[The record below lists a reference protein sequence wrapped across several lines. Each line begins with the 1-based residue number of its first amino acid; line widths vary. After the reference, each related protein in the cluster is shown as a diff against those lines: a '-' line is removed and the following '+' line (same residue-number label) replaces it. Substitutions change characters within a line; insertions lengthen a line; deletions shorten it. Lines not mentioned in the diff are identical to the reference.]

1 MKWLSR
7 TSALHSSPVVRV
19 LPARAGTALESE
31 IMTTRHSMA
40 VVNTR
45 IRVSGKWGTRQPRK
59 FAKPLAC
66 ILMFVVAMGM
76 ALPAFAQRREPKGA
90 AELHRAGSITA
101 LLPTAHV
108 VRGVGRKLSTT
119 VAKKGEELYWNDLV
133 KTDRGGR
140 ARITLEDQ
148 SILSLGSQAEL
159 RIVKQD
165 VHTQQ
170 TALQLAYGRLRA
182 EVTTVTRQGGSFQLR
197 TPTAVAGVIGTVFGT
212 DSSIGQ
218 TQFLCISGVVSVGS
232 SDPGIPQ
239 TSSCEPGMAVTVQQG
254 KAPTARPATTE
265 EIQQFIQDTEPAIIS
280 GLSPAS
286 AIVNTTLD
294 VIATGSHMGGI
305 TGVTVSGA
313 GVTASLNTTGATAT
327 SVGVHLQ
334 IAADAAPG
342 PRVITFTKPNGQN
355 SAAVFTVLASPTAAT
370 GGGPLDPVAV
380 KKPYYAIFDQE
391 YQSAIASLNGI
402 GLSIKQSADSGGAQL
417 NAANQGLVSPV
428 SLTEAANQLQA
439 QVTDI
444 NNYVIGAAARENTA
458 YTAAKQA
465 LDTGVAAAIQDLQ
478 KRTGATVAD
487 DTFNQAVTAAFNAA
501 NQVLMQAFSGIY
513 TDVGAH
519 AQLNNTAIN
528 GIVQN
533 WLQQIAAA
541 SPAFTGKDQTVEQG
555 GVGSFNSGSLGS
567 SATSIQW
574 MLCDPS
580 YKPSKIGVQIPAS
593 TPGCTPISG
602 YTSNS
607 SEFAVNTCTLSPGD
621 YAVRLVL
628 NGTSA
633 YETYLHVLRPAYDDP
648 QTRLQN
654 LGVAYGTLKPESFLA
669 FFDSQQYTGYPVL
682 SENIRATM
690 QTLSAMSVKIIITT
704 SSISCN
710 VANLQATWQSNYTF
724 KGSTQLLQQPA
735 ENVFVRMNRV
745 VGQGWYITDFQGEN
759 GTVQGAPPGPQ
770 SNVDVA
776 LPDLQLTNVR
786 ASADGTTG
794 IPIGGAVPSNFYVL
808 ADVANV
814 GNLAV
819 TQAVDTQFNVTVG
832 SFTVTGTVALPNPFD
847 VNATT
852 TLKFPVNVSPVPAP
866 GTPVNISVTAN
877 PTNTL
882 QEKRSDNNNG
892 TASYV
897 SGGADLKVSAI
908 STTAP
913 LIATKIANG
922 TVTLQNTGSA
932 NFSGSSQNLVIT
944 GADFSGLQL
953 KLDIPAIAVGQSVA
967 VPFAITLP
975 NLPGTHPLTA
985 SINPRISTDTT
996 PQDDTLTTS
1005 ITISPAW
1012 DLGVKSITF
1021 GTLVATG
1028 PGTATVT
1035 VQNLGPVDFPG
1046 APNNLVLTSA
1056 DFSTFQAR
1064 ANIPV
1069 VPAGGSVDVPVTFT
1083 VPAALGSHPFTATIS
1098 PAVTGDTNSAND
1110 SLTANATLQPAYD
1123 LAVAKAV
1130 FGNLVTNQAGTVT
1143 VTVQN
1148 LGPMAFPGSTN
1159 NLVLT
1164 SSDFA
1169 TLKVSVNIPAIPV
1182 SGSVD
1187 VPVAFTVPA
1196 TPGSHPFT
1204 VTINPTA
1211 PLEANT
1217 SNDTLVTSATLVA
1230 ASVDLKLT
1238 SLALGASS
1246 TPPFLSGQSQSVTFQ
1261 VQNNGNVASAAGTW
1275 SCSLNV
1281 FPNLPTGNRPSPSG
1295 VVAAPTSTIQLA
1307 TGSFPVIAAGASGST
1322 ITASFTVPRNA
1333 YGNDTVSCAASQD
1346 PLESS
1351 ANLTDNT
1358 ASVGFLVNANINL
1371 AFATPPTPP
1380 GSIQLGSTGNVQFQ
1394 IQNTGLDDAPAGWT
1408 LALVIGTF
1416 INQSVTGP
1424 AVPAGSTVSLDMS
1437 GTFGSAG
1444 TTPVDVTVPGSVTIN
1459 ANRFVQE
1466 TNYTDDVFSANIR
1479 FVDFVVAP
1487 VPTGTLVG
1495 VAGRPFQVG
1504 NLLSLLP
1511 STYPSG
1517 NLTVNYTGLPAGLV
1531 GAPAFPGQ
1539 VSGTPA
1545 GASAS
1550 TSVAL
1555 SATADNVT
1563 HTAGSVNLTINPEL
1577 SAAVSG
1583 TAPVLFSGGPA
1594 GTLTLHVTGGAGTVT
1609 VTPTFPTGITTASTL
1624 AQSPDASGNV
1634 SWSLQAGFNVVST
1647 GTINIPVQL
1656 TDTGVP
1662 ATGTPAGSVPVQIP
1676 LTVNGQ
1682 ANFVITNVAV
1692 TGHAA
1697 PYTGA
1702 NALQTGENIS
1712 LAVTVQNVGN
1722 ATISGNLQLQF
1733 GCSSCG
1739 TPISTGPYAAPAAGQ
1754 SSTFTMTLG
1763 NVPLAA
1769 ASGYTGSVSLTTTI
1783 PQSSTSDDSFNFGF
1797 DVADFN
1803 VSLPST
1809 NFTIQNVP
1817 VGGSADVPVTVSE
1830 SGTSPAFNIAMTA
1843 AVGTGGVTVTPP
1855 NPFLGNQTQNVHIVV
1870 PSSGPTNTN
1879 DTLTITGS
1887 NRGVTKPSVTQQLHY
1902 YTASIAPST
1911 LLANSQSQPLLI
1923 PVYDTSTPSPKP
1935 EKVELTLSGDFD
1947 TSAGS
1952 ASISIQPPAAGIN
1965 ATLIGGTGLT
1975 PGNMFEVDLWGN
1987 VGASTQP
1994 TKVTIVAT
2002 IPGTNPSAT
2011 VSYDLWVSPTLV
2023 EDLAVTSVTVDNGG
2037 ISLTSPWLVGEG
2049 VPVSVGIQNLGSVAS
2064 AGTEQVSITFNGV
2077 PISSTTV
2084 PVINPGASTTVNFPS
2099 VVLPDGSTVPS
2110 MSTVNAIISGG
2121 IDPNSQNNQLATPLS
2136 LATSDWRLF
2145 VTGAVGQSDASPL
2158 TLPTATGGTSNSTQI
2173 GVVIDNYPSV
2183 ILPPGISIGL
2193 ANGVQST
2200 GFTST
2205 ISPTT
2210 ISASNNVSA
2219 VTITEPTTPPAAGSY
2234 FFQFV
2239 GSMVVGGQPTAKRQ
2253 ATVHI
2258 SLTSGAPQ
2266 ISVGMT
2272 GTFAGSSTP
2281 SFVGTSANPPT
2292 GSVQLNGPLP
2302 EAITLTPTCTSCTGT
2317 TDLSFTEAPYVEVFN
2332 SSATSQVQQQT
2343 GVSFGTPVNLS
2354 LVPVQ
2359 GPDGTVMPAPAT
2371 ITVSSTNNPA
2381 ILAGNAPAGNIR
2393 QPSPDA
2399 TGQQFLVAANVGD
2412 LYLNAGSACLTV
2424 APGKSASISVS
2435 FLPVNGFNASSISL
2449 QWFTGSGA
2457 SIPGNILTVTSPAS
2471 ETFAAGYPSANVT
2484 FTNTSTGVNF
2494 GYGITLG
2501 VTFSSRTLPGQ
2512 SITKYF
2518 PMELDLSS
2526 TGQFCGG
2533 SVSGNAMAGS
2543 RGGSTV
2549 IHGVYGKVNLVGTP
2563 SAAIAAPVV
2572 SAGLPDVQVSAS
2584 DITFYPSIPKPGD
2597 TVDVRFRLRN
2607 AGSVKATGV
2616 PVALQLDGRTVAQ
2629 DTFDVPADGSALGG
2643 LHWLATLPSRPAAR
2657 PVSRPVGTHTRS
2669 HMARTEEDIPTPG
2682 SEFAPRPMQLA
2693 IVIDPSHLTRQ
2704 KTTIAKSAPV
2714 AHFMMR
2720 PAETPAS
2727 PFGAA
2732 SGREDRLVLEL
2743 VDGSCVSFRFSSGP
2757 GDDCGGNTDFEVSV
2771 DDLANGR
2778 YSISAYNGIADVGFG
2793 QSGNLQGLQFSSRA
2807 AAVPGH
2813 TYAVKLNDGRI
2824 GQFTVFGIISPQ
2836 QLQLKAMRVF
2846 QASNIRK
2853 AVSSLGGSS
2862 GVPSTGELTGGVSM
2876 NQPHVYLNVGY
2887 QAPQ

>member
-1 MKWLSR
+1 M
-7 TSALHSSPVVRV
+7 TSKRN
-19 LPARAGTALESE
+19 
-31 IMTTRHSMA
+31 MA
-40 VVNTR
+40 EVNAR
-45 IRVSGKWGTRQPRK
+45 IRLSGKWGACRPRK

-66 ILMFVVAMGM
+66 MLMFVVAMGM

-90 AELHRAGSITA
+90 AALHRAGSITA

-108 VRGVGRKLSTT
+108 VRGVGRKLTST
-119 VAKKGEELYWNDLV
+119 VAKKGETLYWNDLV

-165 VHTQQ
+165 VRTQQ
-170 TALQLAYGRLRA
+170 TSLQLAYGRLRA

-294 VIATGSHMGGI
+294 VIATGTHMGGI
-305 TGVTVSGA
+305 GGVNVSGA
-313 GVTASLNTTGATAT
+313 GVAASLNATGATAT
-327 SVGVHLQ
+327 SVSVHLQ

-355 SAAVFTVLASPTAAT
+355 SAAVFTVMALPTGPS
-370 GGGPLDPVAV
+370 GGGPVDPAAV
-380 KKPYYAIFDQE
+380 KKPYDAIFDQE
-391 YQSAIASLNGI
+391 YQSAISSLNGI
-402 GLSIKQSADSGGAQL
+402 GLSIKQSADSGGEQL
-417 NAANQGLVSPV
+417 NAANRNLASPL

-444 NNYVIGAAARENTA
+444 NNYIVGAAAKENTA
-458 YTAAKQA
+458 YTAAKRV
-465 LDTGVAAAIQDLQ
+465 LDVAVAAAIQDLQ
-478 KRTGATVAD
+478 KRTGSTVAD
-487 DTFNQAVTAAFNAA
+487 DTFNQTVTTAFNAA
-501 NQVLMQAFSGIY
+501 NQVLMNAFSGVY

-519 AQLNNTAIN
+519 AQINNTAIN

-541 SPAFTGKDQTVEQG
+541 SPAFTGKEQTVEQG
-555 GVGSFNSGSLGS
+555 GVGSFNTGSLGS

-580 YKPSKIGVQIPAS
+580 YKPSKIGVEIPVS

-607 SEFAVNTCTLSPGD
+607 SEFAVNTCTLNPGD

-633 YETYLHVLRPAYDDP
+633 YETYLHVLRPSYDDP

-745 VGQGWYITDFQGEN
+745 VGQGWFITDFQGEN

-794 IPIGGAVPSNFYVL
+794 IPIGGALPSNFYVL

-819 TQAVDTQFNVTVG
+819 TQAIDTQFNVTVG

-866 GTPVNISVTAN
+866 GTAVNISVSAN
-877 PTNTL
+877 PSNTL

-908 STTAP
+908 STSAL
-913 LIATKIANG
+913 LIATRIANG
-922 TVTLQNTGSA
+922 TVTLQNTGSSS
-932 NFSGSSQNLVIT
+932 FSGSSQNLVIT
-944 GADFSGLQL
+944 GADFPGLQV
-953 KLDIPAIAVGQSVA
+953 KLDIPAIAVGQSVT
-967 VPFAITLP
+967 VPFAILLP
-975 NLPGTHPLTA
+975 NVPGTHPLTA
-985 SINPRISTDTT
+985 SINPRITTDTT
-996 PQDDTLTTS
+996 PADDALTIS
-1005 ITISPAW
+1005 ITVLPAW

-1021 GTLVATG
+1021 APLVAAG
-1028 PGTATVT
+1028 PGIATVT

-1046 APNNLVLTSA
+1046 SSNNLVLTSA
-1056 DFSTFQAR
+1056 DFTGLQAK
-1064 ANIPV
+1064 ANIPP
-1069 VPAGGSVDVPVTFT
+1069 VPAGGSAPATISFT
-1083 VPAALGSHPFTATIS
+1083 VPSGSGAHNFSVSIS
-1098 PAVTGDTNSAND
+1098 PAATGDTN
-1110 SLTANATLQPAYD
+1110 Q
-1123 LAVAKAV
+1123 
-1130 FGNLVTNQAGTVT
+1130 
-1143 VTVQN
+1143 
-1148 LGPMAFPGSTN
+1148 
-1159 NLVLT
+1159 
-1164 SSDFA
+1164 
-1169 TLKVSVNIPAIPV
+1169 
-1182 SGSVD
+1182 
-1187 VPVAFTVPA
+1187 
-1196 TPGSHPFT
+1196 
-1204 VTINPTA
+1204 
-1211 PLEANT
+1211 
-1217 SNDTLVTSATLVA
+1217 SNDTLSTSVTLVA
-1230 ASVDLKLT
+1230 PSVNLKLT
-1238 SLALGASS
+1238 SLALGGGS

-1261 VQNNGNVASAAGTW
+1261 VQNNGNVASTAGTW

-1281 FPNLPTGNRPSPSG
+1281 LPGLAAGNRRSSSGVTATPTG
-1295 VVAAPTSTIQLA
+1295 TIQLA
-1307 TGSFPVIAAGASGST
+1307 TGSIPVIAAGASSST
-1322 ITASFTVPRNA
+1322 ITASFTVPKNA
-1333 YGNDTVSCAASQD
+1333 YGNDNVSCTASQD

-1351 ANLTDNT
+1351 SNLTDNS
-1358 ASVGFLVNANINL
+1358 AAVGFLVNANINL
-1371 AFATPPTPP
+1371 VFVTPPTPP
-1380 GSIQLGSTGNVQFQ
+1380 ASIQLGSTGNVQFQ
-1394 IQNTGLDDAPAGWT
+1394 VQNTGLDDAPAGWDV
-1408 LALVIGTF
+1408 LLVIGTVV
-1416 INQSVTGP
+1416 NQSVTGP
-1424 AVPAGSTVSLDMS
+1424 AVPAGSTVTVEMS

-1444 TTPVDVTVPGSVTIN
+1444 TVPVDIALPGSATIN

-1466 TNYTDDVFSANIR
+1466 TNYADDVFSANVR
-1479 FVDFVVAP
+1479 FVDFVISP
-1487 VPTGTLVG
+1487 VPAGALVG

-1517 NLTVNYTGLPAGLV
+1517 NLTVNYTGLPTGLS
-1531 GAPAFPGQ
+1531 GSPAFPGQ
-1539 VSGTPA
+1539 ISGTPA
-1545 GASAS
+1545 SAGAS
-1550 TSVAL
+1550 TSLAL

-1577 SAAVSG
+1577 SAAIFG
-1583 TAPVLFSGGPA
+1583 TAPLLQSGGPA
-1594 GTLTLHVTGGAGTVT
+1594 GTLTLHVTGGAGAVT
-1609 VTPTFPTGITTASTL
+1609 VTPVFPTGITTVSTL
-1624 AQSPDASGNV
+1624 AQSPDANGNV
-1634 SWSLQAGFNVVST
+1634 SWSLQAGLDAVTT
-1647 GTINIPVQL
+1647 GTVNIPVQL
-1656 TDTGVP
+1656 SDTGVP
-1662 ATGTPAGSVPVQIP
+1662 ATGTPAGNVSMQIP
-1676 LTVNGQ
+1676 LAVNGQ
-1682 ANFVITNVAV
+1682 ANYVITNVAV
-1692 TGHAA
+1692 AGHTA
-1697 PYTGA
+1697 PYTGG

-1712 LAVTVQNVGN
+1712 LAVTVKNAGN
-1722 ATISGNLQLQF
+1722 ATIAGDLQLQF
-1733 GCSSCG
+1733 GCNVCEV
-1739 TPISTGPYAAPAAGQ
+1739 PITTGPYSAPAAGQ

-1763 NVPLAA
+1763 NVPLPSAT
-1769 ASGYTGSVSLTTTI
+1769 GYSGSVTISTTI

-1797 DVADFN
+1797 DVVDFD

-1817 VGGSADVPVTVSE
+1817 VGGSADVPVTVEE

-1923 PVYDTSTPSPKP
+1923 PVYDSGTSSPKP

-1947 TSAGS
+1947 TSVGS
-1952 ASISIQPPAAGIN
+1952 ANISIQPPAAGIN

-1994 TKVTIVAT
+1994 TKITIVAT

-2023 EDLAVTSVTVDNGG
+2023 EDLTVTSVTVNNGNV
-2037 ISLTSPWLVGEG
+2037 SSSAPWLVGEG

-2064 AGTEQVSITFNGV
+2064 AGTEQINITFNGV
-2077 PISSTTV
+2077 PIAATTV
-2084 PVINPGASTTVNFPS
+2084 PVISPGASATVNFPS
-2099 VVLPDGSTVPS
+2099 VVLPDGSSVPS
-2110 MSTVNAIISGG
+2110 ASAVNAQIYGG
-2121 IDPNSQNNQLATPLS
+2121 VDPNDQNNQLTTPLS
-2136 LATSDWRLF
+2136 LATSDWHLY
-2145 VTGAVGQSDASPL
+2145 VTDSKGQSDSSPL
-2158 TLPTATGGTSNSTQI
+2158 TLPTATSATSDSTHI
-2173 GVVIDNYPSV
+2173 GVVIDNYPSAA
-2183 ILPPGISIGL
+2183 LPSGVSIQL

-2200 GFTST
+2200 GFTSSFT
-2205 ISPTT
+2205 PGTFNSTN
-2210 ISASNNVSA
+2210 ASSLA
-2219 VTITEPTTPPAAGSY
+2219 TITMPIRSPAAGSY

-2258 SLTSGAPQ
+2258 ALVNGAPQ

-2302 EAITLTPTCTSCTGT
+2302 EAITLTPTCTSCTGA

-2359 GPDGTVMPAPAT
+2359 GPDGTVIPAPAT

-2381 ILAGNAPAGNIR
+2381 ILASNAPAGNIR

-2399 TGQQFLVAANVGD
+2399 AGQQFLVAANVGD
-2412 LYLNAGSACLTV
+2412 LYLNSGSACLAV
-2424 APGKSASISVS
+2424 VPGKSASITVS

-2449 QWFTGSGA
+2449 QWLTGSGA
-2457 SIPGNILTVTSPAS
+2457 SIPGNILTVTSPLT
-2471 ETFAAGYPSANVT
+2471 ETFAAGYPSANIT

-2512 SITKYF
+2512 SVTKYF
-2518 PMELDLSS
+2518 PMQLDLSA
-2526 TGQFCGG
+2526 TGQFCGD
-2533 SVSGNAMAGS
+2533 SVGLIGGNAMSGS
-2543 RGGSTV
+2543 RGGSAV
-2549 IHGVYGKVNLVGTP
+2549 IRGVYGKVNLVGTP
-2563 SAAIAAPVV
+2563 SAAIAAPTV

-2584 DITFYPSIPKPGD
+2584 DITFSPSIPKPGD

-2607 AGSVKATGV
+2607 AGSVKAVGV
-2616 PVALQLDGRTVAQ
+2616 PIALQLDGRTVAQ

-2643 LHWLATLPSRPAAR
+2643 LHWQATLPSRPAAR
-2657 PVSRPVGTHTRS
+2657 PVSRPIAGRS
-2669 HMARTEEDIPTPG
+2669 RMARTEGGVPEPG
-2682 SEFAPRPMQLA
+2682 SFFVPRPMHLS

-2704 KTTIAKSAPV
+2704 KTNIAKSAPV
-2714 AHFMMR
+2714 ANFVMR

-2727 PFGAA
+2727 PFGSA

-2743 VDGSCVSFRFSSGP
+2743 VDGSCVSFRFTSGP
-2757 GDDCGGNTDFEVSV
+2757 GDECGGNTDFEVSV

-2793 QSGNLQGLQFSSRA
+2793 QSGNLQGLQFSSRV

-2876 NQPHVYLNVGY
+2876 NQPHVYLRVGY